1 MAVSIKWHGA
11 AFKRLTT
18 GAINAGIEA
27 ATLEL
32 QRIARKDASTFNKGV
47 PKRRTRDTSKTPSG
61 GKKGSQYTIYPHS
74 SKPGEPVRQRTGF
87 GQDNIVIGLD
97 RAAMKGRVGYVKN
110 ARYMMFHELGI
121 RYRGGMQKRPLLVPA
136 IVRSRGKLSKIAAGI
151 AQRYAARRGE

>member
-11 AFKRLTT
+11 AFKRLTE

-32 QRIARKDASTFNKGV
+32 QRIARKMASTSNKGV
-47 PKRRTRDTSKTPSG
+47 PKKRKRDTSRGS
-61 GKKGSQYTIYPHS
+61 KGSQYTVYPHS
-74 SKPGEPVRQRTGF
+74 SKPGEPVRRRSGF
-87 GQDNIVIGLD
+87 GQKNIAAGVD
-97 RAAMKGRVGYVKN
+97 RAKQAGRVGYTKN

-121 RYRGGMQKRPLLVPA
+121 RYRGGLQKRPTLVPA
-136 IVRSRGKLSKIAAGI
+136 VTKNRGRLAKIGAFA